1 MRFDHID
8 TVRARIDE
16 IERKFSELGL
26 DRNIN
31 SNTSVSG
38 TSFTQALQHAQDK
51 ASIACPDELNP
62 IIAKVGSQYG
72 IEPAVIKAVIRQES
86 GFRTD
91 AVSRV
96 GAKGLMQLMPG
107 TAQAL
112 GIDPLNPEQCIEG
125 GTRYLKQ
132 MIDRFGS
139 LELGLAAYNAG
150 PGSVARYNGIP
161 PYDETRRYVNNV
173 LRYMYDYSSGE

>member
-1 MRFDHID
+1 MRFDNLD
-8 TVRARIDE
+8 AVRARIDE

-26 DRNIN
+26 ERNASN
-31 SNTSVSG
+31 SSG
-38 TSFTQALQHAQDK
+38 NSGISFVQALQHAK
-51 ASIACPDELNP
+51 EKTTIPCPDELNSV
-62 IIAKVGSQYG
+62 ISKVGDKYG
-72 IEPAVIKAVIRQES
+72 IEPAVIKAVIRVES
-86 GFRTD
+86 GFRSD

-112 GIDPLNPEQCIEG
+112 GVDPMNAEQCIDG

-139 LELGLAAYNAG
+139 LELGLAAYNSG
-150 PGSVARYNGIP
+150 PGSVSRYNGIP

-173 LRYMYDYSSGE
+173 LRYMYDYSSE